1 MKRERFGIVARI
13 LLVCIGVTIL
23 IYPSLSEYLSEK
35 NSSTAIVTY
44 DDSVAKAN
52 EKMLDEILARAREYN
67 KELAYESGYGKPV
80 VNSFGEPVSLVGY
93 DELLNLDGDGMMGYI
108 NIPCLN
114 VTVPIYHT
122 TNESV
127 LQVGIGHLENT
138 SLPVGGELSHS
149 VLSGHTGLPTKSLFT
164 DLDQMKIGD
173 RFFIKVLNETLC
185 YTVDEINVVLPYE
198 TEKLAIVEGEDY
210 CTLITCT
217 PYGINDHRL
226 LVRGKRTEYN
236 PETIKEEMASETDNL
251 SIWMRMPMQYRH
263 FITGALVIV
272 LLVAIKLLIMVI
284 KRLLRK

>member
-1 MKRERFGIVARI
+1 MKRERFGIAARI
-13 LLVCIGVTIL
+13 LLVCVGVAIL

-52 EKMLDEILARAREYN
+52 EKMLDEIFARAREYN
-67 KELAYESGYGKPV
+67 KELAYQSGFGKPV
-80 VNSFGEPVSLVGY
+80 VNDYGEPVSLEGY

-127 LQVGIGHLENT
+127 LQVGIGHIENT
-138 SLPVGGELSHS
+138 SLPVGGESSHS

-164 DLDQMKIGD
+164 DLDQMKIGN

-236 PETIKEEMASETDNL
+236 PDTIKEEMASETENL

-263 FITGALVIV
+263 FITGTLVIV

-284 KRLLRK
+284 QRLLRK